1 MFPTTVWTTIRQA
14 GEHDAEAL
22 CRFAES
28 YRPAI
33 LDFIRRRGFD
43 RAEADDV
50 CQDVFVR
57 LLSRDLLAKADPDK
71 GRLRSLLLT
80 VASRTIAD
88 HARKRSRDRRTRSLQ
103 IEPMQRDPDF
113 DRAWTLHLAQKA
125 IDQMEQ
131 DDSPYHEI
139 LRGHLDGRPQ
149 DRKKLWRARRKLI
162 AIMRR
167 EIAMTCSSYEDFQEE
182 AAYLS
187 AYLRPEKSR
196 ER

>member
-14 GEHDAEAL
+14 GEKDAEAL
-22 CRFAES
+22 GRFAES

-43 RAEADDV
+43 RTEADDV
-50 CQDVFVR
+50 CQEVFLR
-57 LLSRDLLAKADPDK
+57 LLSREVLAKADPEK

-88 HARKRSRDRRTRSLQ
+88 HVRKRSRDRHTQSLQ
-103 IEPMQRDPDF
+103 NDPTQRDPDF

-125 IDQMEQ
+125 INQMEQ
-131 DDSPYHEI
+131 DGSPYHEI
-139 LRGHLDGRPQ
+139 LREHLAGRPQ

-162 AIMRR
+162 AHMRR
-167 EIAMTCSSYEDFQEE
+167 EIAMTCGSYEDFQEE
-182 AAYLS
+182 TAYLS
-187 AYLRPEKSR
+187 AYLRPEKAEKR
-196 ER
+196 